1 MKRCKYC
8 AEDIQD
14 EAVLCR
20 YCGRDVEPS
29 ESRESDG
36 ATSSDVRAEPSRWG
50 IVWLAVLLAAA
61 FPAFWNLS
69 LLYGVER
76 PTFLVVYLAL
86 SLLPFAFG
94 AWAGA
99 AYRGPHAMVGLA
111 LGFAAVIT
119 EALIEAVV
127 LTRVQVDGVGL
138 VLASED
144 VLAWAATGV
153 LFTAGTFTGSQRA
166 ARRAAAARA
175 GRRVMGFAKVVR
187 RAVATVGFLMSGAE
201 FVILVQSAPTQ

>member
-1 MKRCKYC
+1 MRRCKYC

-29 ESRESDG
+29 HPRQSD
-36 ATSSDVRAEPSRWG
+36 ATASDVAAEPSRWA

-61 FPAFWNLS
+61 LPALWNLS

-76 PTFLVVYLAL
+76 PTFLVVYLVL

-99 AYRGPHAMVGLA
+99 AYRGPHAIVGLA
-111 LGFAAVIT
+111 LGFAAVIA
-119 EALIEAVV
+119 EAFIEAVL
-127 LTRVQVDGVGL
+127 LTRVEVDGFGL

-144 VLAWAATGV
+144 FLAWAATGV
-153 LFTAGTFTGSQRA
+153 LFTAGTFIGSQRA

-175 GRRVMGFAKVVR
+175 GRRVMGVAKVVR

-201 FVILVQSAPTQ
+201 FLIVVQSAPT